1 MSRHIKYINFTVFAV
16 VAFLLTLGCSTE
28 KNTFINRSY
37 HSVTAKYNGY
47 FNAKELIRIGLKDYR
62 NNYRE
67 DYTQILPIEVLPNEE
82 DVMDFY
88 PVVDTAIK
96 KCETVI
102 SKHSMPTASKPSKKK
117 TEYANWVDMNWVLIG
132 KAQFIRRDY
141 QDALDNFEYIR
152 KFYMDRSSTYIAQLW
167 EAKCQIEM
175 GLFPDAQRTLQK
187 LENRR
192 QIFLNEAQGQNSFMY
207 KRRIRKMRR
216 NKKKVDIPPAF
227 PKSLYI
233 EIAKTKAD
241 LAFKK
246 KEYNEAVSHLQE
258 ALTHA
263 RKKEEKARLNFI
275 IGQVLQMQDDEQARE
290 YYSET
295 LKKTPPFEMGFQA
308 RIKRAVSGGELPD
321 VVQKELDK
329 MLEEPKYMEYKD
341 QIYFAM
347 ARVELDRPD
356 VPKGKYY
363 LTKSVFYSLDNDR
376 QKGISYEKL
385 GDLTFQERDY
395 VAAQK
400 YYDSSAQ
407 VIPEDYFNTEVIK
420 NKAEKLQVLVDA
432 VNVVEFEDSVQMIA
446 AMSEGERNAFL
457 EGVVE
462 QLKEEERIR
471 KEREAEKA
479 AKLREMQMKQ
489 AEQSGLDGNKFY
501 FRNMKAMNEGFE
513 DFRSQWGQRE
523 NEDHWRRSNKE
534 MDLSFQDMD
543 SETDTLDTI
552 AEQDLSR
559 EDVAVDELTPE
570 MLLVDIPLTDSALQT
585 SHENLIEA
593 LYVSGMVYKEQLD
606 ELDQG
611 AVQFQRIIDHGVEN
625 KHNPMAAFQ
634 LYEIEKKRNPNRAG
648 KHRDYVINNYPDS
661 DYANYLKDPD
671 YFVKKK
677 EMDALAQKEYLKSV
691 ERYERGLY
699 FPVIRKAETVID
711 NEPDNKYRAQYFILK
726 AMAMGRINNDKS
738 SLIPVL
744 NQAIEEYPETPTAE
758 RAQELLDL
766 INSGVPAFEPVDFS
780 AGQGIYEY
788 TTKSKMHVLI
798 YLSDGDDIR
807 ASQRNVA
814 DFNREFFSRD
824 RLKTNSQLITGNIT
838 MIKVSE
844 FEDEYHASDY
854 LRDFKK
860 TKKYLRDLRNNEIIY
875 ISSENL
881 KALLKER
888 KLEEYETF
896 FKNTY

>member
-1 MSRHIKYINFTVFAV
+1 MSRRFKYVFFAV
-16 VAFLLTLGCSTE
+16 STVVVFLFAIGCSTE
-28 KNTFINRSY
+28 KNTLINRSY

-62 NNYRE
+62 HNYRE
-67 DYTQILPIEVLPNEE
+67 DFTQILPIEVLPNEE

-102 SKHSMPTASKPSKKK
+102 TKHSMPTASKPSKKK
-117 TEYANWVDMNWVLIG
+117 TEYANWIDMNWLLIG
-132 KAQFIRRDY
+132 KSQFIRRDY

-152 KFYMDRSSTYIAQLW
+152 KFYMDRSSTYTAQLW
-167 EAKCQIEM
+167 EAKSQIE
-175 GLFPDAQRTLQK
+175 LKLYPDAQRTLQK

-192 QIFLNEAQGQNSFMY
+192 QIFLNEAQGKSDFLY
-207 KRRIRKMRR
+207 RREIRKRRRKGEEI
-216 NKKKVDIPPAF
+216 DIPPAF
-227 PKSLYI
+227 PKELYL
-233 EIAKTKAD
+233 EIAKTKAN
-241 LAFKK
+241 LAFKR
-246 KEYNEAVSHLQE
+246 KEYDEAISFLQE
-258 ALTHA
+258 ALSHT

-275 IGQVLQMQDDEQARE
+275 IGQVLQKQGSEQARH

-308 RIKRAVSGGELPD
+308 RIKRAISGGDHPD
-321 VVQKELDK
+321 NIQKELRN
-329 MLEEPKYMEYKD
+329 MLEESKYMEYKD
-341 QIYFAM
+341 QIYYAM
-347 ARVELDRPD
+347 AKVELDRPD
-356 VPKGKYY
+356 IPQGKFY
-363 LTKSVFYSLDNDR
+363 LSKSVFYSLNNNR

-385 GDLTFQERDY
+385 GDLTFKERKY
-395 VAAQK
+395 VVAQK
-400 YYDSSAQ
+400 YYDSSAR
-407 VIPEDYFNTEVIK
+407 VIPEDYFNSDAIK
-420 NKAEKLQVLVDA
+420 MKAEKLQVLVDA

-446 AMSEGERNAFL
+446 GLSEDDRYAFL
-457 EGVVE
+457 EGVVD

-479 AKLREMQMKQ
+479 AKLREMQLKQ
-489 AEQSGLDGNKFY
+489 AEQSGASGNNFY

-523 NEDHWRRSNKE
+523 NEDHWRRTNKQL
-534 MDLSFQDMD
+534 DLSFKEMESD
-543 SETDTLDTI
+543 STDTLTNK
-552 AEQDLSR
+552 DLTKD
-559 EDVAVDELTPE
+559 DVTVDELTPA
-570 MLLVDIPLTDSALQT
+570 MLLEDIPLTDSAMQL

-593 LYVSGMVYKEQLD
+593 LYVAGMVYKEQLE
-606 ELDQG
+606 ELEQG
-611 AVQFQRIIDHGVEN
+611 AFQFQRIVDHGVEN

-634 LYEIEKKRNPNRAG
+634 LYEIEKKRNPSRAG
-648 KHRDYVINNYPDS
+648 KHKDYIINNYPDS

-699 FPVIRKAETVID
+699 FPVIKKAKTVIEE
-711 NEPDNKYRAQYFILK
+711 EPDNKYRPQYFILK

-738 SLIPVL
+738 TLIPVL
-744 NQAIEEYPETPTAE
+744 TQAIEEFPESPTAN

-766 INSGVPAFEPVDFS
+766 INNGVPAFEAVDFT

-788 TTKSKMHVLI
+788 TTKSEMHVLI
-798 YLSDGDDIR
+798 YLSPDDDVR
-807 ASQRNVA
+807 ESQRNIS

-824 RLKTNSQLITGNIT
+824 RLKTNSQMIREDLT

-844 FEDEYHASDY
+844 FEDEYKASDY

-860 TKKYLRDLRNNEIIY
+860 TKKYLGELRKNKIIF
-875 ISSENL
+875 ISSENF
-881 KALLKER
+881 KSLLKER
-888 KLEEYETF
+888 KIEDYESF

>member
-1 MSRHIKYINFTVFAV
+1 MNRHLKYVHCAVLTVV
-16 VAFLLTLGCSTE
+16 ILLFSVGCSTE
-28 KNTFINRSY
+28 KNTLINRTY

-62 NNYRE
+62 QNYRE
-67 DYTQILPIEVLPNEE
+67 DFTQILPIEVLPNDE

-141 QDALDNFEYIR
+141 QDALDNFEYVR

-175 GLFPDAQRTLQK
+175 GLYPDAQRTLQK

-192 QIFLNEAQGQNSFMY
+192 QIFLNEAQGQNIFLY

-216 NKKKVDIPPAF
+216 KKKKVDIPPAF
-227 PKSLYI
+227 PKSLYL
-233 EIAKTKAD
+233 EVAKTKAN
-241 LAFKK
+241 LAFKR

-263 RKKEEKARLNFI
+263 RKKEDKARLNFI
-275 IGQVLQMQDDEQARE
+275 IGQVLQKQEDEQARH

-295 LKKTPPFEMGFQA
+295 LKKSPTFEMGFQA
-308 RIKRAVSGGELPD
+308 RIKRAVSGGEHPD
-321 VVQKELDK
+321 NIQKELGK
-329 MLEEPKYMEYKD
+329 MLDEPKYMEYKD
-341 QIYFAM
+341 QVYYAM
-347 ARVELDRPD
+347 AKVELDRPD
-356 VPKGKYY
+356 VPEAKYF
-363 LTKSVFYSLDNDR
+363 LSKSVFYSLNNDR

-385 GDLTFQERDY
+385 GDLTFKERNY
-395 VAAQK
+395 VIAQK
-400 YYDSSAQ
+400 YYDSSAR
-407 VIPEDYFNTEVIK
+407 VIPEDYFNAENIK
-420 NKAEKLQVLVDA
+420 IKAEKLQVLVDA
-432 VNVVEFEDSVQMIA
+432 VNIVEFEDSVQMIA
-446 AMSEGERNAFL
+446 AMSEEERNTFL

-489 AEQSGLDGNKFY
+489 AEQSGLGGNRFY
-501 FRNMKAMNEGFE
+501 FQNMKAMNEGFE

-523 NEDHWRRSNKE
+523 NEDHWRRSNKQ
-534 MDLSFQDMD
+534 MDLSFKEME
-543 SETDTLDTI
+543 SDTLDTI
-552 AEQDLSR
+552 ADQDLSR
-559 EDVAVDELTPE
+559 EDVAVEELTPE
-570 MLLVDIPLTDSALQT
+570 MLLNDIPLTDSALQL

-593 LYVSGMVYKEQLD
+593 LYVAGMVYKEQLD
-606 ELDQG
+606 ELEQG
-611 AVQFQRIIDHGVEN
+611 ANQFQRIVDHGIEN

-634 LYEIEKKRNPNRAG
+634 LYEIEKERNPSRAG
-648 KHRDYVINNYPDS
+648 KHKDYILNNYPDS

-699 FPVIRKAETVID
+699 FPVIRKAESVIES
-711 NEPDNKYRAQYFILK
+711 EPDNKYRPQYFILK

-744 NQAIEEYPETPTAE
+744 TQAIEEYPETPTAE

-766 INSGVPAFEPVDFS
+766 INSGVPAFEPVDFT

-788 TTKSKMHVLI
+788 TSKAKMHVLI
-798 YLSDGDDIR
+798 YLSEGDDIR
-807 ASQRNVA
+807 ESQRNIS

-824 RLKTNSQLITGNIT
+824 RLKTSSQLVTGNIT

-844 FEDEYHASDY
+844 FKDEYHASDY

-860 TKKYLRDLRNNEIIY
+860 TKKYLRDLRNNKIIF
-875 ISSENL
+875 ISSENF

-888 KLEEYETF
+888 KLEDYETF

>member
-1 MSRHIKYINFTVFAV
+1 MKYV
-16 VAFLLTLGCSTE
+16 VLSIVAILFVIGCSTE
-28 KNTFINRSY
+28 KNTLINRTY

-62 NNYRE
+62 SNYRE
-67 DYTQILPIEVLPNEE
+67 DFTQILPVEVLPNSE

-141 QDALDNFEYIR
+141 QKALDNFEYVR
-152 KFYMDRSSTYIAQLW
+152 KFYMDRSATYIAQLW

-175 GLFPDAQRTLQK
+175 GLYPEAQRTLQK

-192 QIFLNEAQGQNSFMY
+192 QIFLNEAQGQSNFLY
-207 KRRIRKMRR
+207 KRKIRKMRR
-216 NKKKVDIPPAF
+216 KNKRVDIPPAF
-227 PKSLYI
+227 PESLYL
-233 EIAKTKAD
+233 EIAKTKAH
-241 LAFKK
+241 LAFQR
-246 KEYNEAVSHLQE
+246 KEFNEAISHLKE
-258 ALTHA
+258 GLKHA
-263 RKKEEKARLNFI
+263 QTKEDKARFNFI
-275 IGQVLQMQDDEQARE
+275 IGQVLQSQNDESARA

-295 LKKTPPFEMGFQA
+295 LKKTPPFEMEFQA
-308 RIKRAVSGGELPD
+308 KIKRAVAGGDHPD
-321 VVQKELDK
+321 NIQKELLK
-329 MLEEPKYMEYKD
+329 MTEEPKYMEYKD

-347 ARVELDRPD
+347 AKVEIGRPD

-363 LTKSVFYSLDNDR
+363 LSKSVFYSLNNDR

-385 GDLTFQERDY
+385 GDITFNERKY
-395 VAAQK
+395 VVAQK
-400 YYDSSAQ
+400 YYDSSAR
-407 VIPEDYFNTEVIK
+407 VIPEDYFNAEEIK
-420 NKAEKLQVLVDA
+420 LKAEKLQVLVDA
-432 VNVVEFEDSVQMIA
+432 VQIVAFEDSVQMIA
-446 AMSEGERNAFL
+446 GMSEEERETFL
-457 EGVVE
+457 EGVIE

-489 AEQSGLDGNKFY
+489 AEQSGAGGNRFY

-534 MDLSFQDMD
+534 MDLSFKEMD
-543 SETDTLDTI
+543 SDSLDTI
-552 AEQDLSR
+552 VDQPINR
-559 EDVAVDELTPE
+559 EDVAIEELTPE
-570 MLLVDIPLTDSALQT
+570 MLMEDIPLTDSAMQV

-593 LYVSGMVYKEQLD
+593 LYVAGMVYKEQLN
-606 ELDQG
+606 ELEQG
-611 AVQFQRIIDHGVEN
+611 ALQFKRIVDHGVEN

-634 LYEIEKKRNPNRAG
+634 LYEIQKERNPSNTG
-648 KHRDYVINNYPDS
+648 KYKDYILKNYPDS

-671 YFVKKK
+671 YFIKKK
-677 EMDALAQKEYLKSV
+677 EMEALAQEEYLKSV

-699 FPVIRKAETVID
+699 FPVIKKAETVIE
-711 NEPDNKYRAQYFILK
+711 NEPDNKYRPQYFILK
-726 AMAMGRINNDKS
+726 AMAMGRINNDKTT
-738 SLIPVL
+738 LIPL
-744 NQAIEEYPETPTAE
+744 LKQAIKEYPETPTAD

-766 INSGVPAFEPVDFS
+766 INDGVPAFEPVDFS
-780 AGQGIYEY
+780 VGQGLYEY
-788 TTKSKMHVLI
+788 STGDKMHVLI
-798 YLSDGDDIR
+798 YLTSDDDIR
-807 ASQRNVA
+807 ESQRNIS

-824 RLKTNSQLITGNIT
+824 RLKTSSQLITGNIT
-838 MIKVSE
+838 MVKVSE
-844 FEDEYHASDY
+844 FKDEYHASDY
-854 LRDFKK
+854 LRDYKK
-860 TKKYLRDLRNNEIIY
+860 TRKYLKDLRNNKIIF
-875 ISSENL
+875 ISSKNF